1 MQKIT
6 PFLWFDSQAEEAA
19 KFYVSVFGNSRIL
32 KIVRYGKAGPG
43 PAGAVMTVA
52 FELQG
57 VPFTALNGG
66 PQHPFSEAIS
76 FVVNCQSQAEV
87 DTLWEK
93 LSAGGRP
100 DRCGWVKDR
109 FGLSWQ
115 IVPTVLPVLLAD
127 PDPVKAERT
136 MAAMLR
142 MSKLDIAALEKAH
155 AGGS

>member
-1 MQKIT
+1 MTTKEIA
-6 PFLWFDSQAEEAA
+6 SEN
-19 KFYVSVFGNSRIL
+19 GCC
-32 KIVRYGKAGPG
+32 GP
-43 PAGAVMTVA
+43 
-52 FELQG
+52 
-57 VPFTALNGG
+57 
-66 PQHPFSEAIS
+66 PFSEAIS

-87 DTLWEK
+87 DTLWDK

-155 AGGS
+155 AGDS

>member
-32 KIVRYGKAGPG
+32 KTVRYGKAGPG
-43 PAGAVMTVA
+43 PDGSVMTVV
-52 FELQG
+52 FELNG
-57 VPFTALNGG
+57 VQFTALNGG
-66 PQHPFSEAIS
+66 PPHQFSEAIS

-109 FGLSWQ
+109 YGLSWQ
-115 IVPTVLPVLLAD
+115 VVPTVLPVLLSD
-127 PDPVKAERT
+127 PDPVKAQRA
-136 MAAMLR
+136 MAAMLK

-155 AGGS
+155 AGP

>member
-32 KIVRYGKAGPG
+32 KTVRYGKAGPG
-43 PAGAVMTVA
+43 PDGSVMTVV
-52 FELQG
+52 FELNG
-57 VPFTALNGG
+57 VQFTALNGG
-66 PQHPFSEAIS
+66 RLHQFSEAIS

-93 LSAGGRP
+93 LPAGGRP

-109 FGLSWQ
+109 YGLSWQ
-115 IVPTVLPVLLAD
+115 VVPTVLPVLLSD
-127 PDPVKAERT
+127 PDPVKAQRA
-136 MAAMLR
+136 MAAMLK

-155 AGGS
+155 AGP

>member
-32 KIVRYGKAGPG
+32 KTVRYGKAGPG
-43 PAGAVMTVA
+43 PDGSVMTVV
-52 FELQG
+52 FELNG
-57 VPFTALNGG
+57 VQFTALNGG
-66 PQHPFSEAIS
+66 PLHRFSEAIS

-93 LSAGGRP
+93 LSAGGKP

-109 FGLSWQ
+109 YGLSWQ
-115 IVPTVLPVLLAD
+115 VVPTVLPVLLSD
-127 PDPVKAERT
+127 PDPVKAQRA
-136 MAAMLR
+136 MAAMLK

-155 AGGS
+155 AGP

>member
-32 KIVRYGKAGPG
+32 KIVRYGEAGPG

-109 FGLSWQ
+109 YGLSWQ
-115 IVPTVLPVLLAD
+115 IVPKVLGNMMKD
-127 PDPVKAERT
+127 PDRARAKRVAE
-136 MAAMLR
+136 AMLK
-142 MSKLDIAALEKAH
+142 MVKFDIAALQKAYK
-155 AGGS
+155 GS

>member
-32 KIVRYGKAGPG
+32 KTVRYGEAGPG
-43 PAGAVMTVA
+43 PVGSVMTVV
-52 FELQG
+52 FELNG
-57 VPFTALNGG
+57 VQFTALNGG
-66 PQHPFSEAIS
+66 PLHRFSEAIS

-93 LSAGGRP
+93 LSAGGKP

-109 FGLSWQ
+109 YGLSWQ
-115 IVPTVLPVLLAD
+115 VVPTVLPVLLSD
-127 PDPVKAERT
+127 PDPAKAQRT
-136 MAAMLR
+136 MTAMLK

-155 AGGS
+155 AGA